1 MKMCEMIQFILQIIF
16 CSIFNIYQWQSHFM
30 VHPYRFRDYL
40 GMFWYAT
47 VLVIFA
53 AGLPI
58 WLKPDYDILAIFD
71 HIWLFLEIKTARQNL
86 LFSGFFSVGKAWIW
100 KNIVCAAHSL
110 QISSEKSL

>member
-58 WLKPDYDILAIFD
+58 WLF
-71 HIWLFLEIKTARQNL
+71 
-86 LFSGFFSVGKAWIW
+86 
-100 KNIVCAAHSL
+100 
-110 QISSEKSL
+110 